1 MLRSILLALDDTE
14 GAIAARD
21 VALAL
26 ARHTG
31 AALTA
36 AILMDR
42 PGLAGAH
49 EAVPPGAAAFKERR
63 DAALL
68 RQAEDAAAKA
78 VAALHQAA
86 DGVPYSL
93 ETLDSAPT
101 EALLGAAGAHDML
114 VVGRDSTLGREEA
127 EDGLSPTI
135 EALLHDRTRPLLV
148 VPPGARFDP
157 AAAALVA
164 YDGSP
169 GALRAVQLFALLGL
183 GRGGATV
190 LSVADDE
197 AKAAALAGTAAGFL
211 QRHDVHAKALPVIG
225 THPVEALLAEAAAMP
240 AGMLVMGAFEH
251 TGLRALFTGS
261 ATKHLLRRAPCA
273 IFAAH

>member
-21 VALAL
+21 YALAL

-36 AILMDR
+36 AVLMDR
-42 PGLAGAH
+42 PGVTAAH

-68 RQAEDAAAKA
+68 RQARAEAEE
-78 VAALHQAA
+78 ALAGLRQAA
-86 DGVPYSL
+86 DGMPFTVQTL
-93 ETLDSAPT
+93 EASPA
-101 EALLGAAGAHDML
+101 EALLAAAGGHDML

-157 AAAALVA
+157 AASALVA
-164 YDGSP
+164 FDGSP
-169 GALRAVQLFALLGL
+169 GALRAVQLFALLGF
-183 GRGGATV
+183 GVCGATV

-211 QRHDVHAKALPVIG
+211 QRHDVPAKALPVIG

-240 AGMLVMGAFEH
+240 SGMLVMGAYEH
-251 TGLRALFTGS
+251 SGLRVLLTGS

>member
-21 VALAL
+21 YALAL

-36 AILMDR
+36 AVIMDR
-42 PGLAGAH
+42 PGLTNTH

-63 DAALL
+63 DAALV
-68 RQAEDAAAKA
+68 RQAEAAAAEA
-78 VAALHQAA
+78 VAGLHQAA
-86 DGVPYSL
+86 DGLPFALV
-93 ETLDSAPT
+93 TLDSAPV
-101 EALLGAAGAHDML
+101 EALLAAAGGHDML
-114 VVGRDSTLGREEA
+114 IVGRDSTLGREEA

-157 AAAALVA
+157 AASALVA

-169 GALRAVQLFALLGL
+169 GAMRAVQLFALLGL
-183 GRGGATV
+183 GRYGATV
-190 LSVADDE
+190 LSVAEDE
-197 AKAAALAGTAAGFL
+197 EKAAALAGTAAGFL
-211 QRHDVHAKALPVIG
+211 QRHEVPAKALPVIG

-240 AGMLVMGAFEH
+240 AGVLVMGAYEH
-251 TGLRALFTGS
+251 MGLRALFTGS

>member
-21 VALAL
+21 YALAL

-36 AILMDR
+36 AVLMDR
-42 PGLAGAH
+42 PGVTAAH

-68 RQAEDAAAKA
+68 RQARAEAEE
-78 VAALHQAA
+78 ALAGLRQAA
-86 DGVPYSL
+86 DGMPFTVQTL
-93 ETLDSAPT
+93 EASPA
-101 EALLGAAGAHDML
+101 EALLAAAGGHDML

-157 AAAALVA
+157 AASALVA
-164 YDGSP
+164 FDGSP
-169 GALRAVQLFALLGL
+169 GALRAVQLFALLGF
-183 GRGGATV
+183 GACGATV

-211 QRHDVHAKALPVIG
+211 QRHDVPAKALPVIG

-240 AGMLVMGAFEH
+240 AGMLVMGAYEH
-251 TGLRALFTGS
+251 SGLRVLLTGS

>member
-21 VALAL
+21 YALAL
-26 ARHTG
+26 ARQTG

-36 AILMDR
+36 AVILDR
-42 PGLAGAH
+42 RDLTDAH

-68 RQAEDAAAKA
+68 RQAREAGEVAM
-78 VAALHQAA
+78 AALREAA
-86 DGVPYSL
+86 DGLPFTVEEL
-93 ETLDSAPT
+93 AAAPAP
-101 EALLGAAGAHDML
+101 ALLAAAGAHDVL
-114 VVGRDSTLGREEA
+114 IVGRDSSLGREVA
-127 EDGLSPTI
+127 EDGLAPTI
-135 EALLHDRTRPLLV
+135 ETLLHDRTRPLLV

-157 AAAALVA
+157 AASALVA

-169 GALRAVQLFALLGL
+169 GAMRAVQLFALLGL
-183 GRGGATV
+183 GGCGATV
-190 LSVADDE
+190 LSVAQDE
-197 AKAAALAGTAAGFL
+197 AEATTLAGTAAGFL
-211 QRHDVHAKALPVIG
+211 QRHDVAAKALPVIG